1 MVRRKGSTCFGY
13 NETPLHKP
21 NGAKST
27 LSLFSATLAIGL
39 ACLMAFAQEPSYDEA
54 AARWPDMRRPIAF
67 LGCKDHPDEFAIMWN
82 GNIGVASAAL
92 TDADRRLL
100 RDKRENALQ
109 VSFSIGE
116 KPNYDNRQMEDQ
128 SAEPSLL
135 EGALPVTRV
144 RLRANDVVLLQ
155 EAFVTGEQG
164 GGTAAWDAPVFL
176 RVRFT
181 VQQPGVGTLPIRL
194 WAQLARNH
202 TGYAMSTRRNVRI
215 ARVAPLY
222 GSALKSDGDRLVNE
236 RGLVVLSADP
246 GFRFHPQVPAP
257 LSSVAL
263 RESQLDRNVCEFSIE
278 RNAGATLDLVIP
290 FSPVSAERMAS
301 HRRLGLEQARQ
312 SVISFW
318 EGEIA
323 RGMQVETPEKPLNE
337 LWQFSVPMSFIT
349 ADSYPNGD
357 RVLKTSSHHYE
368 GYWPTPMAMNL
379 QELMRR
385 GYRSE
390 VAAYLRP
397 FLDPDRRRP
406 VPNTGSSFLSTKG
419 FISGPSEHLAISWV
433 SDHGAIL
440 WIASEY
446 YLLTRDRQFL
456 DRWLPVMLEGLEWIA
471 REREHTK
478 LVGGMSAGLMPAGR
492 ATDAD
497 RQANFVWSDAWI
509 YRGLAGL
516 CRVLRTINHKDA
528 ERWEAERDDYRASF
542 QRAFR
547 QVIQNTVRWTDTSG
561 KSIPFVPYELSQRD
575 TASLHPFY
583 LDTGPMFLGVAGLV
597 EPGDESMT
605 WAIKWLTEGPDSR
618 NYNPDW
624 SDYSERPS
632 LPFEMSSCEPCYSW
646 NIPLRF
652 LRNERQKYLEGFYS
666 LCAGS
671 VSRKFRGGSETRDG
685 VQWLP
690 VMNSVINNHL
700 RNMLVFE
707 DESARGLHLLRNSP
721 SRWLEPGKK
730 VRVERAET
738 YFGPVSYTVETLE
751 KRLIADIESPQR
763 ETVEWIRMHLDLPQE
778 RKLFRATVNGSP
790 VKLADGGVL
799 EIRKPS
805 GSLKVVAEF

>member
-1 MVRRKGSTCFGY
+1 MSRQISPMAARVRRWLKGS
-13 NETPLHKP
+13 L
-21 NGAKST
+21 
-27 LSLFSATLAIGL
+27 LFFPISISAPALID
-39 ACLMAFAQEPSYDEA
+39 EPSYEQA
-54 AARWPDMRRPIAF
+54 MIRWPDMRRPIAF
-67 LGCKDHPDEFAIMWN
+67 IGVKDHPDEFAVMWN
-82 GNIGVASAAL
+82 GNLGTASPAL
-92 TDADRRLL
+92 TDADRRLF
-100 RDKRENALQ
+100 REKRENSFQ

-116 KPNYDNRQMEDQ
+116 KPSFVNRDGEDA
-128 SAEPSLL
+128 STEPSLL
-135 EGALPVTRV
+135 EGYLPVTLV
-144 RLRANDVVLLQ
+144 RFHAEDAVILQ

-164 GGTAAWDAPVFL
+164 NGTAVWDSPVFL

-181 VQQPGVGTLPIRL
+181 IQKPGKGSSPIPL
-194 WAQLARNH
+194 WAQIAKNH
-202 TGYAMSTRRNVRI
+202 TSYAMSTRRNVRI

-222 GSALKSDGDRLVNE
+222 GSKLKSERNQLVNE
-236 RGLVVLSADP
+236 RGQVILSAEP
-246 GFRFHPQVPAP
+246 SLRFYPQVPAA
-257 LSSVAL
+257 LNSVAL
-263 RESQLDRNVCEFSIE
+263 RESQMDRNLCEFLIPRS
-278 RNAGATLDLVIP
+278 AGATLDLVFP
-290 FSPVSAERMAS
+290 FSPVPAERIAS
-301 HRRLGLEQARQ
+301 YCHLSYEQARQ
-312 SVISFW
+312 SVVSFW

-337 LWQFSVPMSFIT
+337 LWRFSVPMSFMT
-349 ADSYPNGD
+349 ADAYPNGD

-379 QELMRR
+379 QELIQR
-385 GYRSE
+385 GYRAE
-390 VAAYLRP
+390 VAAYLQP
-397 FLDPDRRRP
+397 FLDVDRRRP
-406 VPNTGSSFLSTKG
+406 VPNTGYSFLSTKG

-456 DRWLPVMLEGLEWIA
+456 DRWLPVMMEGLEWIA

-478 LVGGMSAGLMPAGR
+478 LIGGIGAGLMPAGR

-509 YRGLAGL
+509 YRGLDGV

-528 ERWEAERDDYRASF
+528 TRWEAERDDYKASF
-542 QRAFR
+542 QKAFR
-547 QVIQNTVRWTDTSG
+547 QVIQNAVRWTDASG
-561 KSIPFVPYELSQRD
+561 KSVPFVPYELSQRD

-618 NYNPDW
+618 NHNPDW

-690 VMNSVINNHL
+690 VMNAVINNHL

-707 DESARGLHLLRNSP
+707 DEQARGLHLLRNSP
-721 SRWLEPGKK
+721 GAWLAPGKK

-738 YFGPVSYTVETLE
+738 YFGPISYTVETLE
-751 KRLIADIESPQR
+751 QRIMADIESPER
-763 ETVEWIRMHLDLPQE
+763 EPVEWIRLHLNLPGE
-778 RKLFRATVNGSP
+778 RKVLRATVNGSP
-790 VKLADGGVL
+790 IKLTDGGVV
-799 EIRKPS
+799 EIARPPR
-805 GSLKVVAEF
+805 SLKVVAEF